1 MNLSPSKLGLGVIE
15 WKVYAVPEIEVP
27 TIISISEVDV
37 ETIAGIEPVLPT
49 VVTVTYSDGTTSE
62 VNVVWNSI
70 SSDLYEKVSV
80 FTVEGTVADSDI
92 RAICN
97 VTVRE
102 NKVRDTISSINNNYR
117 PSIVENKLV
126 LPNVEIV

>member
-1 MNLSPSKLGLGVIE
+1 MKKYL
-15 WKVYAVPEIEVP
+15 
-27 TIISISEVDV
+27 
-37 ETIAGIEPVLPT
+37 
-49 VVTVTYSDGTTSE
+49 
-62 VNVVWNSI
+62 
-70 SSDLYEKVSV
+70 
-80 FTVEGTVADSDI
+80 TVEGTVADSDI

-126 LPNVEIV
+126 LPNVEEGINVSIKTETT